1 MSALIKRKKKV
12 GNMDNEVI
20 ASFYRQYRSEIYLY
34 LYSLCKSREL
44 TEDLLQETFLK
55 AILSLQNN
63 HANVR
68 AWLYMV
74 ARNLYFN
81 YIKKEKNNVVLEE
94 LEEYDVN
101 KKEDLLNEILKE
113 EQKYL
118 LYKALGKIETQKR
131 EVLELQY
138 FAGFSQKEIAMMLH
152 TSPENVRVLSYR
164 GKKEIKKYL
173 EAKNYEI

>member
-1 MSALIKRKKKV
+1 
-12 GNMDNEVI
+12 MDNEVL

-34 LYSLCKSREL
+34 LYSLCKNREL

-63 HANVR
+63 HTNVR

-81 YIKKEKNNVVLEE
+81 YLKKEKNNVVLEN

-101 KKEDLLNEILKE
+101 NKEDLLNEILKE
-113 EQKYL
+113 EQKYI
-118 LYKALGKIETQKR
+118 LYKALERIDTSKR
-131 EVLELQY
+131 EVLELKY
-138 FAGFSQKEIAMMLH
+138 FGGFSQKEIAIMLH

-173 EAKNYEI
+173 EAKKYEI

>member
-1 MSALIKRKKKV
+1 
-12 GNMDNEVI
+12 MDNEVL
-20 ASFYRQYRSEIYLY
+20 AGFYRQYRSEIYLY
-34 LYSLCKSREL
+34 LYSLCKNREL

-63 HANVR
+63 HVNVR

-74 ARNLYFN
+74 ARNLFFN
-81 YIKKEKNNVVLEE
+81 YIKKEKNNVVLED
-94 LEEYDVN
+94 LEGYDEKN
-101 KKEDLLNEILKE
+101 KEDLLNEILKE

-118 LYKALGKIETQKR
+118 LYKALEGIEASKR

-138 FAGFSQKEIAMMLH
+138 FGGFSQKEIAIILH

-173 EAKNYEI
+173 EAKKYEI

>member
-1 MSALIKRKKKV
+1 
-12 GNMDNEVI
+12 MDNVVI
-20 ASFYRQYRSEIYLY
+20 AGFYRQYRSEIYLY

-74 ARNLYFN
+74 ARNLFFN
-81 YIKKEKNNVVLEE
+81 YIKKEKNNVVLED

-118 LYKALGKIETQKR
+118 LYKALERIETSKR

-138 FAGFSQKEIAMMLH
+138 FGGFSQKEIAMMLH
-152 TSPENVRVLSYR
+152 TSPENVTVLSYR

-173 EAKNYEI
+173 EAKKYEI

>member
-1 MSALIKRKKKV
+1 
-12 GNMDNEVI
+12 MDNEVI
-20 ASFYRQYRSEIYLY
+20 AGFYRQYKKEIYLY
-34 LYSLCKSREL
+34 LYSLCKSHEL

-63 HANVR
+63 HVNVR

-81 YIKKEKNNVVLEE
+81 YIKKEKNNVVLEDF
-94 LEEYDVN
+94 EEYDIN
-101 KKEDLLNEILKE
+101 KKEDFLNEILKE

-118 LYKALGKIETQKR
+118 LYKALERIETSKR

-138 FAGFSQKEIAMMLH
+138 FGGFSQKEIAMMLH
-152 TSPENVRVLSYR
+152 ISPENVRVLSYR
-164 GKKEIKKYL
+164 GKKEIKKFL
-173 EAKNYEI
+173 EAKKYEI